1 MAATQRHSEAGWTL
15 LELVVVVGL
24 IGVLTGIALW
34 RLDVARYQVNAG
46 IRSAGLAL
54 VAAQREAMVKH
65 YNVVV
70 TFDETAESF
79 HILYDK
85 NNNFVRDAGEV
96 TRSVKLDDRVVFG
109 LGGAVPRA
117 FGSAAVD
124 FDRTIGGLQALIFY
138 RNGSASYGGGF
149 YLTSRRAMAASQY
162 SDDTRALEI
171 ERATG
176 RIQWWQYDAGTWTQ
190 GF

>member
-1 MAATQRHSEAGWTL
+1 MAVTQRHSEGGWSL
-15 LELVVVVGL
+15 IELVITIGM
-24 IGVLTGIALW
+24 IGVLAGIALW

-70 TFDETAESF
+70 TFDEAVEGF

-85 NNNFVRDAGEV
+85 NNNFIKDAGEI

-109 LGGAVPRA
+109 LGGAMPRA
-117 FGSAAVD
+117 FGSGAVD
-124 FDRTIGGLQALIFY
+124 FDRTIGGLQTLIFY

-149 YLTSRRAMAASQY
+149 YLTSRRAMADSRY